1 MINSNNCNIVGTC
14 GPSPILQC
22 DGVASPSYSGVL
34 LPTVDTT
41 QAGTHGVVAPPAVE
55 FSSAPLLFTIGAGDA
70 EGVTGH
76 EDEEDEAPRFTSDA
90 LFVRVSPRH
99 SPNTGN
105 RRPRSGRGRGR
116 GRGKGAEADVPSRPR
131 DARLRP
137 KPKKTVRLDM

>member
-1 MINSNNCNIVGTC
+1 MINFNNCNIVGTC

-41 QAGTHGVVAPPAVE
+41 QAGTHGVVAPPVVE
-55 FSSAPLLFTIGAGDA
+55 CPSAPLLFTIGAGDA

-116 GRGKGAEADVPSRPR
+116 GRGTGAEPDGPWRRGEAGLRLK
-131 DARLRP
+131 ARE
-137 KPKKTVRLDM
+137 TVRLDV

>member
-1 MINSNNCNIVGTC
+1 M
-14 GPSPILQC
+14 
-22 DGVASPSYSGVL
+22 L

-55 FSSAPLLFTIGAGDA
+55 CSSAPLLFTIGAGDA

-105 RRPRSGRGRGR
+105 RRRRSGRGRGR